1 MPLADLIAA
10 FMLLTRLPA
19 GRFARRDGPPDLARS
34 VWAFPIVGLA
44 IGGLGGLAYWLAHV
58 LGLTPWLA
66 APWTLAAMM
75 LATGGLHEDGLAD
88 TVDGFGGGRTRERKL
103 EIMRDSRIGNYGV
116 LALAMSLLIRA
127 AAIEALQTPHKV
139 LIGLVAAG
147 MLGRGG
153 IIVLLLLLRPARGDG
168 MAASLGN
175 LPGWSVALGLGI
187 TVSAAVLTLPLNTAC
202 IALIGGIGAC
212 LALGALAK
220 NQIGGQTGDVLGAGE
235 MIVECVALTII
246 AGAWSPIGT

>member
-1 MPLADLIAA
+1 
-10 FMLLTRLPA
+10 
-19 GRFARRDGPPDLARS
+19 
-34 VWAFPIVGLA
+34 
-44 IGGLGGLAYWLAHV
+44 
-58 LGLTPWLA
+58 
-66 APWTLAAMM
+66 
-75 LATGGLHEDGLAD
+75 
-88 TVDGFGGGRTRERKL
+88 
-103 EIMRDSRIGNYGV
+103 
-116 LALAMSLLIRA
+116 
-127 AAIEALQTPHKV
+127 
-139 LIGLVAAG
+139 
-147 MLGRGG
+147 
-153 IIVLLLLLRPARGDG
+153 